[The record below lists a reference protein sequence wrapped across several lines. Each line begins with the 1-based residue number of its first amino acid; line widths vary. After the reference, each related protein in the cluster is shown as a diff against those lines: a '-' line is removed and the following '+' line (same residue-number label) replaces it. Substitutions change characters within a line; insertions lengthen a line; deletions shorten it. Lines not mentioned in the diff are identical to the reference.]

1 MERPGHAEVFGQV
14 KGRLKWEPG
23 SPTGGEVPPAGSA
36 GFRGWGLLWALAVI
50 AAGTAAYWNSFSG
63 QFVFDDREAIV
74 ENPLIRRL
82 WPIGEVLFGQAGQT
96 LAGRPV
102 VALTVAVNYALGG
115 LEVWGYHAFNLAVH
129 LLGALVLMAI
139 IRRALLSA
147 GWGLRPAHVVALVA
161 AAIWTVHPLQT
172 AAVTYVIQRAETIMA
187 LFYLLTLY
195 CAIRSFGSGGGAY
208 WGLAAVASCALG
220 MGSKEAMATAPLMVL
235 VYDRVLVSG
244 SFVRALRR
252 RWALYAGLAGTWAV
266 LAALMWPGPRARSA
280 GFGMGEVRPWE
291 YAATQFGV
299 IAHYLRLAFW
309 PEGLCLDYG
318 WPVAK
323 TAWRIIPPAIL
334 ILALAGLSA
343 WALVAPRR
351 AGRQR
356 GSTGVFT
363 PDRRRMWGLVGA
375 WFFVILAPTS
385 SVVPIVDAAFEH
397 RMYLPL
403 AAVIVAV
410 VTGAC
415 VLGDSLSSR
424 LPSPAASRRTL
435 ARLGLVMAACV
446 VAILGWRTARRNV
459 DYQSVVGM
467 WQDVVAK
474 RPSNDR
480 ARCNLGFALR
490 AVGRTAEAIAE
501 YQEALRWKPD
511 CVEAHYNVANALLYL
526 GRPEEAIPH
535 YEATIRLMTSPAKLA
550 EAYNNLGVAL
560 AKTGKPDRAIL
571 CYQQALKLNPD
582 FAAARKNL
590 ESSQRSTTVPGD

>member
-1 MERPGHAEVFGQV
+1 
-14 KGRLKWEPG
+14 
-23 SPTGGEVPPAGSA
+23 
-36 GFRGWGLLWALAVI
+36 
-50 AAGTAAYWNSFSG
+50 
-63 QFVFDDREAIV
+63 
-74 ENPLIRRL
+74 
-82 WPIGEVLFGQAGQT
+82 
-96 LAGRPV
+96 
-102 VALTVAVNYALGG
+102 
-115 LEVWGYHAFNLAVH
+115 
-129 LLGALVLMAI
+129 
-139 IRRALLSA
+139 
-147 GWGLRPAHVVALVA
+147 
-161 AAIWTVHPLQT
+161 
-172 AAVTYVIQRAETIMA
+172 
-187 LFYLLTLY
+187 
-195 CAIRSFGSGGGAY
+195 
-208 WGLAAVASCALG
+208 
-220 MGSKEAMATAPLMVL
+220 
-235 VYDRVLVSG
+235 
-244 SFVRALRR
+244 
-252 RWALYAGLAGTWAV
+252 
-266 LAALMWPGPRARSA
+266 
-280 GFGMGEVRPWE
+280 
-291 YAATQFGV
+291 
-299 IAHYLRLAFW
+299 
-309 PEGLCLDYG
+309 
-318 WPVAK
+318 
-323 TAWRIIPPAIL
+323 
-334 ILALAGLSA
+334 
-343 WALVAPRR
+343 
-351 AGRQR
+351 
-356 GSTGVFT
+356 
-363 PDRRRMWGLVGA
+363 
-375 WFFVILAPTS
+375 
-385 SVVPIVDAAFEH
+385 
-397 RMYLPL
+397 MYLPL